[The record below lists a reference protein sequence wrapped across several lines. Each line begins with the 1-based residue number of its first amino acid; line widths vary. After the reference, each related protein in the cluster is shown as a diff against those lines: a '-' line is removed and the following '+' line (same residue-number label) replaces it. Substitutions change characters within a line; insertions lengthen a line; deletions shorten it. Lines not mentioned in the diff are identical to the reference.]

1 MVTIMIVNSI
11 IRSSAHSSVAIKA
24 VLAVAVIL
32 GRAVGA
38 GTANAYTAGV
48 DC

>member
-1 MVTIMIVNSI
+1 MIVNSTM
-11 IRSSAHSSVAIKA
+11 RSSAHNSVVIKA
-24 VLAVAVIL
+24 VLAIAVIL
-32 GRAVGA
+32 GRAVGS